1 MTIAVDATLPRRKRR
16 SSPPPPVRNGAITAL
31 LVLAVFYTLYIT
43 RELSLPI
50 VLALL
55 LALLLSPLVRGL
67 VGLHLPRPLAAGV
80 VVLSLMA
87 TTVYGLYALAEPASL
102 WLQKAPQMLGD
113 LERKLRPIK
122 EKVQEV
128 DKAAEQVEKIARPDA
143 KPGKAVEVQPRGV
156 RQLLLVGT
164 QSIVTGLLIMF
175 FLLYFMLATGDRLFQ
190 RLLDLM
196 PSATDRKNLV
206 DIAHRIGR
214 NVSTYLGTMA
224 VINVV
229 FGAVVALAM
238 YWLGMP
244 NPVLWGVLAAA
255 LNFVPYLG
263 PLLMV
268 GILSVVAL
276 LSFETVGE
284 AALIPLAFVVLNEI
298 EGDLL
303 TPWLLG
309 QRLSLNPLAI
319 FLGLIFWAWLWGAVG
334 AFLAVPI
341 LVTAKA
347 ICDNVERL
355 APAAAI
361 LGR

>member
-16 SSPPPPVRNGAITAL
+16 GSPPPPVRNGAITAL

-67 VGLHLPRPLAAGV
+67 TRLRLPRPLAAGV
-80 VVLSLMA
+80 IVLSLLA
-87 TTVYGLYALAEPASL
+87 TTMYGFYALSEPASL
-102 WLQKAPQMLGD
+102 WLQKSPQLLSE

-122 EKVQEV
+122 EKVKEV
-128 DKAAEQVEKIARPDA
+128 DKAAEQVEKIARPNT
-143 KPGKAVEVQPRGV
+143 PRNAVEVNERGGV
-156 RQLLLVGT
+156 RQLLLGGT
-164 QSIVTGLLIMF
+164 QTLVTSLLIIF
-175 FLLYFMLATGDRLFQ
+175 FLLYFLLATGDRLFR

-196 PSATDRKNLV
+196 PSVSARKSALAA
-206 DIAHRIGR
+206 AHCIGR
-214 NVSTYLGTMA
+214 DVSTYLGTMA
-224 VINVV
+224 LINLV
-229 FGAVVALAM
+229 FGAVIALTM
-238 YWLGMP
+238 YLLDMP
-244 NPVLWGVLAAA
+244 NPMLWGVLAAG

-263 PLLMV
+263 PMV
-268 GILSVVAL
+268 MAAILTVVAL
-276 LSFETVGE
+276 LTFDGVGD
-284 AALIPLAFVVLNEI
+284 ALLVPAVFLVLNQI

-309 QRLSLNPLAI
+309 HRLSLNPLTI

-334 AFLAVPI
+334 AFLAIPI
-341 LVTAKA
+341 LVTVKA
-347 ICDNVERL
+347 ICDNVDQL
-355 APAAAI
+355 APVAAL

>member
-16 SSPPPPVRNGAITAL
+16 TSPPPPVRNGAITAL

-67 VGLHLPRPLAAGV
+67 IRLHVPRPLAAGV
-80 VVLSLMA
+80 VVLSLLA
-87 TTVYGLYALAEPASL
+87 TTAYGLYALSEPASL

-128 DKAAEQVEKIARPDA
+128 DKAAEQVEKIARPDT

-175 FLLYFMLATGDRLFQ
+175 FLLYFLLATGDRLFQ

-196 PSATDRKNLV
+196 PSATDRKTLV
-206 DIAHRIGR
+206 DIAQRIGR
-214 NVSTYLGTMA
+214 HVSTYLGTMA
-224 VINVV
+224 LINVV
-229 FGAVVALAM
+229 FGGVIALAM

-263 PLLMV
+263 PLIMV
-268 GILSVVAL
+268 SILSVVSL
-276 LSFETVGE
+276 LTFEAMSDAV
-284 AALIPLAFVVLNEI
+284 LVPLTFVVLNEI

-319 FLGLIFWAWLWGAVG
+319 FLGLVFWAWLWGAVG

-341 LVTAKA
+341 LVTLKV